1 MKSYATIDR
10 IEENIAVCEVEL
22 LETEQSKTTDFFD
35 KETKMMDVL
44 LEKIHEVTENVEE
57 GDILVVEHD
66 GENVIYIYYK
76 DYSEKQRRIEIL
88 QAIMEQ

>member
-1 MKSYATIDR
+1 MKSYAAIDR

-76 DYSEKQRRIEIL
+76 DDSEKQRRIEIL

>member
-1 MKSYATIDR
+1 MKSYAAIDR
-10 IEENIAVCEVEL
+10 MEENIAVCEVEL

-76 DYSEKQRRIEIL
+76 DDSEKQRRIEIL

>member
-1 MKSYATIDR
+1 MKSYAAIDR
-10 IEENIAVCEVEL
+10 IEANIAVCEVEL

-35 KETKMMDVL
+35 KKTKMMDVL
-44 LEKIHEVTENVEE
+44 LEKIHEATESVEE

-76 DYSEKQRRIEIL
+76 DDSEKQRRIEIL

>member
-1 MKSYATIDR
+1 MSPKT
-10 IEENIAVCEVEL
+10 
-22 LETEQSKTTDFFD
+22 QSKTTDFFN

-44 LEKIHEVTENVEE
+44 FEKIHEAIENVEE

-66 GENVIYIYYK
+66 GENVIYTYYK
-76 DYSEKQRRIEIL
+76 DDSEKQRRIEIL

>member
-1 MKSYATIDR
+1 MKSYAAIDR